1 MTTRENIENLIYR
14 LKNNLNKD
22 VIDDVNRL
30 FFSFSD
36 EVNDDIDI
44 ILILGS
50 SLINR
55 AKKGLEVY
63 KKSFK
68 PIIISGGVERFES
81 ISEASKFREYLL
93 DNGVRC
99 EDIYVENMSSNTY
112 ENLDNSFKLINDIDK
127 NIRNILIVTSSLNV
141 TVNFTFSFVNSSG
154 SVSKFVIVGTV
165 ASNTNVTVVVFPA
178 SSVTVTVYVPSFFNS
193 PPLLNSTASP
203 PL

>member
-50 SLINR
+50 SSINR

-127 NIRNILIVTSSLNV
+127 NIRNILIVTSSQHMLRV
-141 TVNFTFSFVNSSG
+141 LFTFKKIVEENNYFFKSF
-154 SVSKFVIVGTV
+154 TC
-165 ASNTNVTVVVFPA
+165 
-178 SSVTVTVYVPSFFNS
+178 PSFADILRRDNWF
-193 PPLLNSTASP
+193 LNEKSIDIIIGE
-203 PL
+203 LERIIKYNLV